1 MVNSKSSSL
10 SLSLQL
16 SLHLDCPASIGYPVL
31 TGETMRIAAR
41 ENRNGS
47 EVLVLDR
54 DGLLRLI
61 DDEAERVGVSGS
73 EAIRLIKQG
82 RTGNNYVWD
91 HLSLLVG
98 MLR

>member
-1 MVNSKSSSL
+1 MRTG
-10 SLSLQL
+10 
-16 SLHLDCPASIGYPVL
+16 AS
-31 TGETMRIAAR
+31 

-54 DGLLRLI
+54 EGLLRLI

-73 EAIRLIKQG
+73 EAIRLVKQG
-82 RTGNNYVWD
+82 KTGSNYIWD